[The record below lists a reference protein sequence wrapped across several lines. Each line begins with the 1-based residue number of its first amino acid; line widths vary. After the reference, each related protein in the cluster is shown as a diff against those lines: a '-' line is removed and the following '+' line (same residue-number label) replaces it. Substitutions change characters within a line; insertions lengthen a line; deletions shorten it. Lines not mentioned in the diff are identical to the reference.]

1 MGTNGSNRRL
11 MQTLE
16 KYLGLFHENR
26 EQIGKEDPFFLKE
39 LRDKAIQ
46 AFQRDGFPKRK
57 EERYKYTHLEPIF
70 DGELSFDFKPR
81 QIHYDD
87 DEIFRCDVPMLDSHV
102 LTVLNGFFR
111 ENGEGGLSRMDNGI
125 IFGSLKVAIAQYPE
139 LVEKYMGRNAQTDDE
154 PFVALNTAF
163 SQDGVFLYV
172 PEGLHLERP
181 IQIIN
186 LLLSD
191 KNQMVHHRNLVVL
204 EPNASAQVI
213 ICDHTLSP
221 HMFLTNSLT
230 EIFTAENADLDLLRL
245 QNEHNNSC
253 QVTNTWISQERHS
266 RCQHDTITLHGGV
279 VRNNLRVNLKGE
291 GAETSALGLF
301 LIDKMQHVDNYTVID
316 HRKEHCT
323 SNQHYKGVLDDNS
336 TGAFNGKIHVHPDAQ
351 KTEAYQTNNN
361 ILLTDTARMHTK
373 PRLEIYA
380 DDVKCSHGA
389 TVGQLDEDALF
400 YLQSRGIPKEESR
413 LMLMDAF
420 TWDVISKIKQPA
432 LQERITDLVS
442 KRLRGELSRCNNCA
456 MHCAE

>member
-1 MGTNGSNRRL
+1 
-11 MQTLE
+11 MQALD
-16 KYLGLFHENR
+16 KYLDLFQQNR
-26 EQIGKEDPFFLKE
+26 EKIGKDDSPYMKE
-39 LRDKAIQ
+39 LRERALASFRQ
-46 AFQRDGFPKRK
+46 DGFPLRK
-57 EERYKYTHLEPIF
+57 EERYKYIHLEPVF
-70 DGELSFDFKPR
+70 DGELNFDFQPR
-81 QIHYDD
+81 PILFDEA
-87 DEIFRCDVPMLDSHV
+87 EIFRCDVPLLDSNV
-102 LTVLNGFFR
+102 LTVLNGFFHSP
-111 ENGEGGLSRMDNGI
+111 EQEVLTTMENGI
-125 IFGSLKVAIAQYPE
+125 IYGSLKEAINQYPD
-139 LVEKYMGRNAQTDDE
+139 LLEKHLGKNAPTADE

-172 PEGLHLERP
+172 PEGVRMERP

-191 KNQMVHHRNLVVL
+191 KNQMVQHRNLFVL
-204 EPNASAQVI
+204 ERNAEAQVI

-221 HMFLTNSLT
+221 HMFLTNSVT
-230 EIFTAENADLDLLRL
+230 EVYTGENADLDLLRL

-253 QVTNTWISQERHS
+253 QVTNTWINQERDS
-266 RCQHDTITLHGGV
+266 RCQHGTITLHGGI
-279 VRNNLRVNLKGE
+279 VRNNLRINMEGE

-301 LIDKMQHVDNYTVID
+301 LTDKMQHVDSYTVIE
-316 HRKEHCT
+316 HSKAHCT
-323 SNQHYKGVLDDNS
+323 SNQYYKGILDDVS

-351 KTEAYQTNNN
+351 KTEAFQTNNN
-361 ILLTDTARMHTK
+361 ILLSDTARMHAK

-389 TVGQLDEDALF
+389 TVGQLDEEALF

-420 TWDVISKIKQPA
+420 TWDVISKIKQPS
-432 LQERITDLVS
+432 LQERISDLVS

>member
-1 MGTNGSNRRL
+1 
-11 MQTLE
+11 MQTLD
-16 KYLGLFHENR
+16 KYLDIFRQNR
-26 EQIGKEDPFFLKE
+26 EKIGKDDSPYMEE
-39 LRDKAIQ
+39 LRDRAL
-46 AFQRDGFPKRK
+46 ASFQQDGFPLRK
-57 EERYKYTHLEPIF
+57 EERYKYTHLEPVF
-70 DGELSFDFKPR
+70 DGELSLDFQPRPILFDEA
-81 QIHYDD
+81 DV
-87 DEIFRCDVPMLDSHV
+87 FRCDVPLLDSNV
-102 LTVLNGFFR
+102 LTVLNGFFHSPEQEVLTR
-111 ENGEGGLSRMDNGI
+111 LENGI
-125 IFGSLKVAIAQYPE
+125 IYGSLKEAMNQYPD
-139 LVEKYMGRNAQTDDE
+139 LVEKHLGKNAPTDDE

-172 PEGLHLERP
+172 PEGVRMERP

-191 KNQMVHHRNLVVL
+191 KNQMVQHRNLFVL
-204 EPNASAQVI
+204 ERNAEAQVI

-221 HMFLTNSLT
+221 HMFLTNSVT
-230 EIFTAENADLDLLRL
+230 EVFTAENADMDLLRL

-253 QVTNTWISQERHS
+253 QVTNTWIRQEGSS
-266 RCQHDTITLHGGV
+266 RCQHGTITLHGGI
-279 VRNNLRVNLKGE
+279 VRNNLRVNMEGE

-301 LIDKMQHVDNYTVID
+301 LTDKMQHVDSYTVIE
-316 HRKEHCT
+316 HSKPHCT
-323 SNQHYKGVLDDNS
+323 SNQYYKGVLDDSS

-351 KTEAYQTNNN
+351 KTEAFQTNNN

-389 TVGQLDEDALF
+389 TVGQLDEEALF

-420 TWDVISKIKQPA
+420 TWDVISKIKQTS

-456 MHCAE
+456 MHCEE